1 MRGGSWALEKGDRAS
16 ALRDTRRR
24 LPSLCPLLM
33 GADEQNV
40 LLSFKEVVY
49 TYICTEADQLGKGG
63 IQ

>member
-1 MRGGSWALEKGDRAS
+1 
-16 ALRDTRRR
+16 
-24 LPSLCPLLM
+24 M